1 MIIAEGL
8 SMRSLLILLIRGYQL
23 LISPLIGANCRFY
36 PSCSCYAIEALDR
49 HGAIKGGFLG
59 LCRIAKCH
67 PFNDGGYDP
76 VPGDT
81 KTTNNDNKREV

>member
-1 MIIAEGL
+1 
-8 SMRSLLILLIRGYQL
+8 MRSLLILLIKGYQL

-49 HGAIKGGFLG
+49 HGAIEGGFLG
-59 LCRIAKCH
+59 VRRIAKCH

-76 VPGDT
+76 VPGDM
-81 KTTNNDNKREV
+81 KTTTNDKKREA